1 MSGTFPAAGCALYSC
16 AWAAA
21 PIGANPMATPVRK
34 RRREITGRPAPRRRG
49 PTTGTMTE
57 KRREAAQ
64 HEGQE
69 LADQRTLLRRAPGG
83 LRRDWPGRQ
92 ENRATGSRERCPP
105 EGRDNA
111 NSAV

>member
-1 MSGTFPAAGCALYSC
+1 MRVPFPACCALYSC

-21 PIGANPMATPVRK
+21 PIGANRMETPVRK

-49 PTTGTMTE
+49 PATGTMTE

-83 LRRDWPGRQ
+83 LRRDCPGRQ
-92 ENRATGSRERCPP
+92 ENGATRR
-105 EGRDNA
+105 GRRGPRRLPRVRDVA
-111 NSAV
+111 HK